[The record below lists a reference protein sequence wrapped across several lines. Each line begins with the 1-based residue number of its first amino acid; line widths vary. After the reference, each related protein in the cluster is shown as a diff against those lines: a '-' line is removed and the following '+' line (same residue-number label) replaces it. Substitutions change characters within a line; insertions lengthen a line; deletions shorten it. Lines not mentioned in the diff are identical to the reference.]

1 MVGAKILVRS
11 ASGICGGATM
21 GFPVEDVLSQEGH
34 TTEFICAICQCLV
47 EYPKMTPCSHV
58 FCTGCI
64 DEWMKRKRS
73 CPTCKT
79 SCDGAAGQP
88 QDLKQA

>member
-1 MVGAKILVRS
+1 MVRS
-11 ASGICGGATM
+11 ASGICGGAAM